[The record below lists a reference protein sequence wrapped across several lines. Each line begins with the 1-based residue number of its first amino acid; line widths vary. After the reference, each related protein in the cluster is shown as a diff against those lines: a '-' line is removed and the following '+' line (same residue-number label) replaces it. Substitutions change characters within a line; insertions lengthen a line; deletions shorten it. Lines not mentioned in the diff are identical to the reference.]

1 MKTSFIKELKGLI
14 INRLN
19 DYKDTTHYAC
29 DLAHTLF
36 EGENVDGS
44 VFYNTYRTKEYIK
57 KHFDLFGDLVEYC
70 KDNFDMTLNPF
81 QEPEKAHVILL
92 LEGAQSLLSKLPVID
107 ENWSLLMLV
116 VEKIEETS
124 PVSIIISCGN
134 CEVYNC
140 ETAETMFFVEGV
152 KIEAVYEACVK
163 FVEWYNAQKN

>member
-1 MKTSFIKELKGLI
+1 LSNNIKQYNTMKTSFIKELKGLI

-57 KHFDLFGDLVEYC
+57 KHFDLFGYLVEYC

-81 QEPEKAHVILL
+81 QEPEKVHVILL
-92 LEGAQSLLSKLPVID
+92 LEGANSLLSKLPVID
-107 ENWSLLMLV
+107 ENWNDSLTLDRKTIARIKRELKADNTTD
-116 VEKIEETS
+116 EDL
-124 PVSIIISCGN
+124 
-134 CEVYNC
+134 
-140 ETAETMFFVEGV
+140 F
-152 KIEAVYEACVK
+152 
-163 FVEWYNAQKN
+163 

>member
-36 EGENVDGS
+36 EGKTLTGRYFTTRIEPKNIS
-44 VFYNTYRTKEYIK
+44 K

-107 ENWSLLMLV
+107 ENWNDSLTLDRKTIARIKRELKADNTTD
-116 VEKIEETS
+116 E
-124 PVSIIISCGN
+124 N
-134 CEVYNC
+134 L
-140 ETAETMFFVEGV
+140 F
-152 KIEAVYEACVK
+152 
-163 FVEWYNAQKN
+163 

>member
-107 ENWSLLMLV
+107 ENWNDSLTLDRKTIARIKRELKADNTTD
-116 VEKIEETS
+116 E
-124 PVSIIISCGN
+124 N
-134 CEVYNC
+134 L
-140 ETAETMFFVEGV
+140 F
-152 KIEAVYEACVK
+152 
-163 FVEWYNAQKN
+163 